1 MLAGHCRRFA
11 LISQSS
17 PWWTLVSLLARII
30 TGSYHKGQHRHP
42 LMVPPC
48 YRNIQRF
55 ALSLAPGLAL
65 TCATGF
71 TGRIISLPALL
82 GGHDRKGRR

>member
-1 MLAGHCRRFA
+1 MVD
-11 LISQSS
+11 
-17 PWWTLVSLLARII
+17 TRIV